1 MRNSPEI
8 QIGSIKMGGENP
20 IVVQSM
26 TNTDTAD
33 VESTVRQ
40 ILELH
45 EAGAEVVRMTVN
57 DNAAAKAVPE
67 IRKKL
72 WEILMPPSQGEDHSE
87 QTQNLPLP
95 GLALVG
101 DFHFNGHI
109 LLEKFPAMARAL
121 DKFRINPGNAK
132 DEGFRKIIEAAIKYE
147 KPVRIGVNGG
157 SLDQEI
163 LDRMM
168 EENAALGQS
177 QGLPLQED
185 LIHKPL
191 TDLQKSSEDIF
202 VEAMVASA
210 LQSARLAEAIGLPK
224 DRMVLSVKVSNV
236 PQVTK
241 AYELLASQSDYA
253 LHLGLTEAGAGMPG
267 VVSTSAAL
275 GILLHQNI
283 GDTIRVSLTP
293 TPSTP
298 RTEEVKVAQQILQSL
313 GLKSF
318 RPHVTSC
325 PGCGRTTST
334 FFQTLAEK
342 VNQKIDNCIAKWK
355 VEYPG
360 IEDLQIAVMGCVVN
374 GPGESKHA
382 DIAISLPGKMEQPMA
397 PVYIDGE
404 VKYQL
409 KGDHIEEEF
418 FEILEEYIK
427 ERFA

>member
-1 MRNSPEI
+1 MHQRRLQCRIKKSQIFCRNP
-8 QIGSIKMGGENP
+8 QH
-20 IVVQSM
+20 Q
-26 TNTDTAD
+26 
-33 VESTVRQ
+33 
-40 ILELH
+40 
-45 EAGAEVVRMTVN
+45 AGAEIIRMTVN
-57 DNAAAKAVPE
+57 DAAAAKAVPL
-67 IRKKL
+67 IRKNLVDFFKKN
-72 WEILMPPSQGEDHSE
+72 PPQSPFDKGEEFLRED
-87 QTQNLPLP
+87 LP

-109 LLEKFPAMARAL
+109 LLEKFPEMARAL

-132 DEGFRKIIEAAIKYE
+132 DDGFRKIVETAIKYN

-157 SLDQEI
+157 SLDPEI
-163 LDRMM
+163 LGRMM
-168 EENAALGQS
+168 EENGKNAS
-177 QGLPLQED
+177 
-185 LIHKPL
+185 
-191 TDLQKSSEDIF
+191 KSSDEIF
-202 VEAMVASA
+202 VEAMVESA
-210 LQSARLAEAIGLPK
+210 LRSAELAEKIGLPK
-224 DRMVLSVKVSNV
+224 NRIVLSVKASNV
-236 PQVTK
+236 PQVVK
-241 AYELLASQSDYA
+241 AYEFLAQKSDYA

-267 VVSTSAAL
+267 IVSTSAAL

-342 VNQKIDNCIAKWK
+342 VNQKIDDCLAKWK
-355 VEYPG
+355 TQYPG

-404 VKYQL
+404 IKHQL
-409 KGDHIEEEF
+409 KGERIEEEF
-418 FEILEEYIK
+418 FEILEGYIQK
-427 ERFA
+427 RFGVL